1 MASHV
6 EVRFIDESDFVINGK
21 GFILKDDADNLDW
34 EVHSTISLEWN
45 DLLDEKA
52 DFEEEL
58 RSDEDSDPDR
68 ELSSSPSARY
78 DHTDDSDFDAGP
90 SAPNKGARKK
100 PKTKSKQRAGIIS
113 RYTKNLKQPNV
124 NHSTSEAT
132 STRNSNTKGLQANRG
147 EIQNKKGAKIQTKK
161 ELDEVMMKL
170 EGKRPMCRNF
180 VSEQLSKQPVMKHL
194 ENHRKLLEE
203 ILDV

>member
-21 GFILKDDADNLDW
+21 GFILNDDADNLDW

-58 RSDEDSDPDR
+58 RSDEDSDPDK

-100 PKTKSKQRAGIIS
+100 PKSKQRAGIIN

-132 STRNSNTKGLQANRG
+132 STRNSNTKRLHQLAILLLVDCNR
-147 EIQNKKGAKIQTKK
+147 
-161 ELDEVMMKL
+161 
-170 EGKRPMCRNF
+170 C
-180 VSEQLSKQPVMKHL
+180 SS
-194 ENHRKLLEE
+194 NHSLRDSSE
-203 ILDV
+203 ILSFFS

>member
-34 EVHSTISLEWN
+34 EVDSTISLEWN

-58 RSDEDSDPDR
+58 RLDEDSDPDR
-68 ELSSSPSARY
+68 ELSSSPSAGY
-78 DHTDDSDFDAGP
+78 DHTDDSEFDAGP

-100 PKTKSKQRAGIIS
+100 PKTKSKQRG
-113 RYTKNLKQPNV
+113 
-124 NHSTSEAT
+124 
-132 STRNSNTKGLQANRG
+132 GLLIVTQ
-147 EIQNKKGAKIQTKK
+147 KI
-161 ELDEVMMKL
+161 
-170 EGKRPMCRNF
+170 
-180 VSEQLSKQPVMKHL
+180 
-194 ENHRKLLEE
+194 
-203 ILDV
+203 

>member
-1 MASHV
+1 MREKWRV
-6 EVRFIDESDFVINGK
+6 IDESDFVINGK
-21 GFILKDDADNLDW
+21 GYILRDDADNLDL
-34 EVHSTISLEWN
+34 EVYSTISLEWN

-100 PKTKSKQRAGIIS
+100 PKTKSKQRAGII
-113 RYTKNLKQPNV
+113 
-124 NHSTSEAT
+124 
-132 STRNSNTKGLQANRG
+132 NR
-147 EIQNKKGAKIQTKK
+147 
-161 ELDEVMMKL
+161 
-170 EGKRPMCRNF
+170 
-180 VSEQLSKQPVMKHL
+180 
-194 ENHRKLLEE
+194 
-203 ILDV
+203 